1 VSVQKSSFLW
11 TAELPKYLRVLLR
24 FQIQKNLDSFLF
36 WPQMTLFMLPLQ
48 SWIAYG
54 EDEEAH
60 KALLKDFPTNWK
72 HQNFARATSV
82 VWDYD

>member
-1 VSVQKSSFLW
+1 M
-11 TAELPKYLRVLLR
+11 AELPTYLEFYIR
-24 FQIQKNLDSFLF
+24 FQIQKNLDHFLF
-36 WPQMTLFMLPLQ
+36 WPQMNFLFMLPLQ

-54 EDEEAH
+54 EDEKAH

-72 HQNFARATSV
+72 HQNFARASSV